1 MCRSAVGKDITQ
13 RVLSAC
19 GLTLQHAHMTSPS
32 KNFNLLNFFPYF
44 VSQKKLFRVPN
55 PSILIAAKLYQREVL
70 FCLLCFH
77 PPSWYF
83 SHEHF
88 GSRTVFAS
96 LACVLWDSSA
106 CLCNT
111 TNVQMASQ
119 DVRCQCSGFAFRIMR
134 LSWIPQMTDV
144 HELSEC
150 GVLYGGLLVP
160 EISFSREFANY
171 KMFDF
176 KWGGWWWV
184 GGWRPHGSRHLFMEF
199 C

>member
-13 RVLSAC
+13 RELSAH

-55 PSILIAAKLYQREVL
+55 PSILIAAKLYQWEVL

-88 GSRTVFAS
+88 GSRTVFCIFLIPGLCALRQLCMS
-96 LACVLWDSSA
+96 LQHNQCTNGITRCEMATLRICIQDHELE
-106 CLCNT
+106 LNT
-111 TNVQMASQ
+111 TNDWCSWAVWMWGPIWWAPCTRNQLLQ
-119 DVRCQCSGFAFRIMR
+119 GVCQ
-134 LSWIPQMTDV
+134 L
-144 HELSEC
+144 
-150 GVLYGGLLVP
+150 
-160 EISFSREFANY
+160 
-171 KMFDF
+171 
-176 KWGGWWWV
+176 
-184 GGWRPHGSRHLFMEF
+184 
-199 C
+199 